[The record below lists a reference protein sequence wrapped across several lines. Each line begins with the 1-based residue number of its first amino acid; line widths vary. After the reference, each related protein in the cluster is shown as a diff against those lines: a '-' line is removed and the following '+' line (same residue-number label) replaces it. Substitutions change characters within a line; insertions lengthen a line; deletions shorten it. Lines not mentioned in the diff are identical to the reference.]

1 MTLPVTARKSGPY
14 SCNGSLQDF
23 DFGFKVFAEGD
34 VQVIL
39 TDDDG
44 IETILTITSDYAVA
58 LNADQENDPGG
69 TITTAA
75 TYATGN
81 KITIIGDLD
90 YGQPTQLTNR
100 GGFFPKVIE
109 RAMDRLGILVQQLK
123 EQVDRSVKVD
133 ASSTTDPDDLIDD
146 LIEAAADA
154 EAAAV
159 AAAASYDSFDDRYLG
174 SKTSNPSL
182 DNDGN
187 ALLTGAL
194 YWNSVASQMRVYDSA
209 AWQPVAQTSNYAAQT
224 FSGTGAQTAFT
235 LANPPV
241 GASNLFVYISGVR
254 QVPTT
259 DYTLSGSTLTFLSA
273 PPLGTNNIFTLA
285 ASTQDIG
292 VPSDDTV
299 STVKIQDEAVTTAKI
314 DDDAV
319 TAAKIAAGAVG
330 LVKLGSTAIAALGAG
345 IKQGLILSNNTTDAT
360 NDIDIAA
367 GKAVDTTSA
376 VVMSLASLMVK
387 RLDADWA
394 AGTNQGG
401 RYSGAAIADT
411 TYHVWLVSKAAG
423 ADVDLYFDPSA
434 DAATVLGHLQAEP
447 GGADYLYL
455 WRIGRIVRVSNAIKA
470 FAQFRD
476 EVLWLA
482 AVLDV
487 DTTSADT
494 NEAFPALTVGTGVK
508 TYPILNVFTTSGGS
522 DGLWNLSSPDV
533 TNAAAS
539 RTAAPL
545 PIASGNSGNNNATTG
560 YGANI
565 RTNTSGQIRVRCT
578 ATGATLRI
586 ATLGFIDPTIY
597 GA

>member
-23 DFGFKVFAEGD
+23 DFGFKVFDEGD
-34 VQVIL
+34 IQVIL
-39 TDDDG
+39 TDADG
-44 IETILTITSDYAVA
+44 IETVLTITSAYTVA

-69 TITTAA
+69 TISTVA

-109 RAMDRLGILVQQLK
+109 RAMDRLGILIQQLK

-146 LIEAAADA
+146 LVTAAADA
-154 EAAAV
+154 GAAAA

-174 SKTSNPSL
+174 SKAVEPTL

-187 ALLTGAL
+187 ALIEGAL
-194 YWNSVASQMRVYDSA
+194 YWNSVENRIYVYDGA
-209 AWQPVAQTSNYAAQT
+209 AWQLVAETTSYIPQS
-224 FSGTGAQTAFT
+224 FSGDGSETDFT
-235 LANPPV
+235 LTAPPV

-345 IKQGLILSNNTTDAT
+345 IKQGLTLSNNGSDAT
-360 NDIDIAA
+360 NDIDVAA
-367 GKAVDTTSA
+367 GKAVDTTGA
-376 VVMSLASLMVK
+376 VVMSLASTMVK
-387 RLDADWA
+387 RLDANWA

-401 RYSGAAIADT
+401 RYSGAAIANT

-423 ADVDLYFDPSA
+423 ADVDVYLDPSA
-434 DAATVLGHLQAEP
+434 DAATVLAHLQAES
-447 GGADYLYL
+447 GGASYLYL
-455 WRIGRIVRVSNAIKA
+455 WRIGSIVRASAAIRA
-470 FAQFRD
+470 FTQEGDDFIWTTAIQDSAAASSTTRTNITLS
-476 EVLWLA
+476 VPIGLKLLA
-482 AVLDV
+482 NINWSL
-487 DTTSADT
+487 
-494 NEAFPALTVGTGVK
+494 NPGTGGV
-508 TYPILNVFTTSGGS
+508 YLYI
-522 DGLWNLSSPDV
+522 SSPD
-533 TNAAAS
+533 AS
-539 RTAAPL
+539 DQAPSLTAAPG
-545 PIASGNSGNNNATTG
+545 ISGGGPNSGQGGN
-560 YGANI
+560 
-565 RTNTSGQIRVRCT
+565 IRVRT
-578 ATGATLRI
+578 NASGQVALDSTDAGGSTIYLS
-586 ATLGFIDPTIY
+586 TLGFTDW
-597 GA
+597 GRRNG